1 MNKLSLLPLI
11 LLSLILISSCT
22 SETENNSDGISLN
35 DGEKWQVNAEMKP
48 HIEKGKK
55 ILQEYQ
61 SAGGSDYKAL
71 AEKLENQNAELIKS
85 CTMDG
90 ESHNQLHNWLLPHM
104 KLITKLKEAGSASDA
119 EQVIRELENSF
130 KTYENYFE

>member
-22 SETENNSDGISLN
+22 SETENHSDGISLN
-35 DGEKWQVNAEMKP
+35 NGDKWQVNAEMKP

-61 SAGGSDYKAL
+61 SSGGSDYKAL

-104 KLITKLKEAGSASDA
+104 KLISKLKEAPNEEDA
-119 EQVIRELENSF
+119 EQVIDELEESF
-130 KTYENYFE
+130 KTYEKYFE

>member
-1 MNKLSLLPLI
+1 MKKLSLLPLI

-22 SETENNSDGISLN
+22 SEPENHSDGISLN
-35 DGEKWQVNAEMKP
+35 NGDKWQVNAEMKP
-48 HIEKGKK
+48 RIEKGKK

-71 AEKLENQNAELIKS
+71 AEQLKIANAELIKS

-104 KLITKLKEAGSASDA
+104 KLISKLKEAPNEAKA
-119 EQVIRELENSF
+119 EQVIDELEESF
-130 KTYENYFE
+130 KTYEKYFE